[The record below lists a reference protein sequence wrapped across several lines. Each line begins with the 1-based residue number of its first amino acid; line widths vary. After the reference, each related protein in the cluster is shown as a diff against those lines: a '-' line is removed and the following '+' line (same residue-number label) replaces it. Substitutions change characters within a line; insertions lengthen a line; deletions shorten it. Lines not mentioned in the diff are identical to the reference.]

1 MSESFSTRQT
11 KFVDSLLN
19 GMYPKGIPERLL
31 FLRDQYLNGGVQID
45 EIYKEIRK
53 DAEWTTGNVK
63 SF

>member
-1 MSESFSTRQT
+1 MLDFDDFPRRQV

-31 FLRDQYLNGGVQID
+31 FLRDQYLNGEVQID

-53 DAEWTTGNVK
+53 DAE
-63 SF
+63 

>member
-1 MSESFSTRQT
+1 MKKTMLDFDDFPRRQV

-31 FLRDQYLNGGVQID
+31 FLRDQYLNGEVQID

-53 DAEWTTGNVK
+53 DAE
-63 SF
+63 

>member
-1 MSESFSTRQT
+1 MAKTMLDFDDFPRRQV

-31 FLRDQYLNGGVQID
+31 FLRDQYLNGEVQID

-53 DAEWTTGNVK
+53 DAE
-63 SF
+63 

>member
-11 KFVDSLLN
+11 KFVDNLLK
-19 GMYPKGIPERLL
+19 GMYPKGIPEHLL

-53 DAEWTTGNVK
+53 DAQ
-63 SF
+63 